1 MKEKTFEELIADN
14 FRNDSLCVQMKVKAA
29 MVQARELTK
38 QEIIQIAMEDFGI
51 HYDSDFLNKIRSLPT
66 DRIKTEK

>member
-14 FRNDSLCVQMKVKAA
+14 FRNDSLCVQMKVIAA
-29 MVQARELTK
+29 MAQARELTK
-38 QEIIQIAMEDFGI
+38 QEITQIAMEDFGI
-51 HYDSDFLNKIRSLPT
+51 HYEHDFLKKIKSLPT